1 MAGRFKFLGDK
12 ALKKELTE
20 LQDAFAS
27 RQFRDELERMRRR
40 SKVNKTSITRD
51 RGQPIMVKTLLSI
64 KVRID
69 GDKTHQRPHVHV
81 DYGENH
87 HAASFA
93 IDNGERLAGKLNQK
107 YDKPAREW
115 IGRNK
120 RNLLKAWHAITS
132 GQKTDKIVAQLRRT
146 A

>member
-1 MAGRFKFLGDK
+1 METRRIKDLMFTLIMEK
-12 ALKKELTE
+12 TIMR
-20 LQDAFAS
+20 LQID
-27 RQFRDELERMRRR
+27 
-40 SKVNKTSITRD
+40 KTSITRD

-107 YDKPAREW
+107 YDKPARER

-120 RNLLKAWHAITS
+120 
-132 GQKTDKIVAQLRRT
+132 
-146 A
+146 